1 MGAQATWDLLCAS
14 SLRRMSTSIADQ
26 ATERAALTEVLGR
39 QRDGLI
45 HKLSGLTESDAK
57 RAVTAS
63 SLTLLS
69 LVKHS
74 AAWERRWFQVL
85 LAGRRFPGE
94 WPDTPDR
101 HQDAT
106 FDLAAADTI
115 DSVLADYRAEI
126 TLAQVIDTVDLDSLC
141 CDPQVAHMTARD
153 VILHMI
159 EETARHAGHADI
171 IRESIDGSR
180 GRWPQELEGS

>member
-1 MGAQATWDLLCAS
+1 M
-14 SLRRMSTSIADQ
+14 ADQ
-26 ATERAALTEVLGR
+26 TAERAALTEVLELQR
-39 QRDGLI
+39 QGLVD
-45 HKLSGLTESDAK
+45 KLSGLTEADAR
-57 RAVTAS
+57 RAATAS
-63 SLTLLS
+63 TLTLLS

-94 WPDTPDR
+94 WPDTPDA

-106 FDLAAADTI
+106 FDLATSDTI
-115 DSVLADYRAEI
+115 DSVVAEYRAEI
-126 TLAQVIDTVDLDSLC
+126 ALAQQVIDTVDLDASC
-141 CDPQVAHMTARD
+141 SDPQVATMTARG

-180 GRWPQELEGS
+180 GRWPQELEGG

>member
-1 MGAQATWDLLCAS
+1 MAEQAP
-14 SLRRMSTSIADQ
+14 
-26 ATERAALTEVLGR
+26 ERAALSEVLNI
-39 QRDGLI
+39 QREALI
-45 HKLSGLTESDAK
+45 YKPSAVSETDARSVATE
-57 RAVTAS
+57 S

-74 AAWERRWFQVL
+74 AVWERRWFQVL

-94 WPDTPDR
+94 WPERPDQ
-101 HQDAT
+101 HPDAT
-106 FDLAAADTI
+106 FHLAAADTI
-115 DSVLADYRAEI
+115 DSVVADYRAEI
-126 TLAQVIDTVDLDSLC
+126 ASAQQVIDTVDLNAFCAESE
-141 CDPQVAHMTARD
+141 VAGMTARA

-180 GRWPQELEGS
+180 GQWPQVGIG

>member
-1 MGAQATWDLLCAS
+1 MV
-14 SLRRMSTSIADQ
+14 DQ
-26 ATERAALTEVLGR
+26 AVERAALTHVLNL
-39 QRDGLI
+39 QREALI
-45 HKLSGLTESDAK
+45 YKVSGVTETDA
-57 RAVTAS
+57 RRVVTAS

-74 AAWERRWFQVL
+74 ATWERRWFQVL
-85 LAGRRFPGE
+85 LAGHRLQGA

-101 HQDAT
+101 HADAT
-106 FDLAAADTI
+106 FDLSADDTI
-115 DSVLADYRAEI
+115 ASVVAEYRAEI
-126 TLAQVIDTVDLDSLC
+126 ALAQLVIDTVDLDAFCADSA
-141 CDPQVAHMTARD
+141 VADKTARD

-180 GRWPQELEGS
+180 GRWPEELDGR